1 MMRLARRA
9 SLLVALSLLTSA
21 ATAHAECA
29 WVLWSSFYSINPV
42 SPIEGLWTPEMRSRH
57 SRRVRPT
64 QVDRR
69 NSLVVSRG
77 ISASEDARSQGCA
90 PNRPTR

>member
-9 SLLVALSLLTSA
+9 SLLVALSLLTA

-29 WVLWSSFYSINPV
+29 WVLWSSFYSTNPV

-90 PNRPTR
+90 PNRSTR

>member
-9 SLLVALSLLTSA
+9 SLLVALSLLTA

-29 WVLWSSFYSINPV
+29 WVLWSSFYSTNPV